1 MASSSSSP
9 SSKKG
14 WMSGNFSRI
23 AARVYFVLIIFQ
35 IPLFRIPCRS
45 GICTTPIQ
53 VTSSQLIANEIF
65 PPSVVKTLLFPG
77 AVVHGLVTNMSL
89 PNWNSLL
96 DMYNLTGAKNASPAV
111 DLQRLEVLA
120 GSYFS
125 VAGALVGLIS
135 PGRMTLFG
143 TLLVVWGLVKEGVL
157 GKNAS
162 ADPAQSVYVYP
173 TIVIAL
179 VCAFSSIT
187 YNVKKAATRGQV
199 ATIAKPLKSSAK
211 SKLK

>member
-9 SSKKG
+9 SSKG
-14 WMSGNFSRI
+14 WTSAKVSRI
-23 AARVYFVLIIFQ
+23 ASRVYFVLIIFQ

-45 GICTTPIQ
+45 GMCTTPIQ

-65 PPSVVKTLLFPG
+65 PPSVVKALLYPG
-77 AVVHGLVTNMSL
+77 AVVQGLITNMAL
-89 PNWNSLL
+89 PSWSSLL
-96 DMYNLTGAKNASPAV
+96 DMYNLTEAKNAAPNV

-125 VAGALVGLIS
+125 VAGALVGLIN

-143 TLLVVWGLVKEGVL
+143 TLLIVWGLVKEGVL
-157 GKNAS
+157 GKVANA
-162 ADPAQSVYVYP
+162 DLYVYP
-173 TIVIAL
+173 TILVAL
-179 VCAFSSIT
+179 VCAFSSIN
-187 YNVKKAATRGQV
+187 YNANKGVMRGQ
-199 ATIAKPLKSSAK
+199 AAAAIAKPLKSSAK

>member
-1 MASSSSSP
+1 MVSSSSSQP
-9 SSKKG
+9 SKNRWIG
-14 WMSGNFSRI
+14 GNVSRI
-23 AARVYFVLIIFQ
+23 ASRVYFVLIIFQ

-45 GICTTPIQ
+45 GLCTTPIQ

-65 PPSVVKTLLFPG
+65 PTPVVKALLYPG
-77 AVVHGLVTNMSL
+77 AVARSLAANKAL
-89 PNWNSLL
+89 PNWSSLL
-96 DMYNLTGAKNASPAV
+96 DTYNLTEAKNASPVV

-125 VAGALVGLIS
+125 VAGAFVGLIS

-157 GKNAS
+157 GKPANT
-162 ADPAQSVYVYP
+162 DPAQAVYVYP
-173 TIVIAL
+173 TILIAL
-179 VCAFSSIT
+179 VCAFSSIKT
-187 YNVKKAATRGQV
+187 NASKAVKRAQV
-199 ATIAKPLKSSAK
+199 APTAKPLKSSAK